1 MKFQWENRLNF
12 VILYRKQ
19 TNVGHLVSQNI
30 RALCGTA
37 KAKEVPE
44 VVT

>member
-1 MKFQWENRLNF
+1 MKFQWENILHF
-12 VILYRKQ
+12 VVLYRKQ

-44 VVT
+44 VT